1 MGNKK
6 IFIAII
12 FVIVLII
19 GIAVALFFTVMQQR
33 KTNTMME
40 GNNNTSTTPITEN
53 NQETNIDFEKYAGE
67 KTGKDVKELLN
78 IIIEN
83 NKNYGD
89 GRTKS
94 ISVQMTYKDKPG
106 VYTNLEETMMKLI
119 NEIEDETIFDTT
131 LLYDES
137 NDLERVV
144 IFEI

>member
-40 GNNNTSTTPITEN
+40 GSNIITTPIIEN
-53 NQETNIDFEKYAGE
+53 EQEANIDFGKYAGE
-67 KTGKDVKELLN
+67 KTGKEVKELLN

-83 NKNYGD
+83 NEKYGD
-89 GRTKS
+89 GRTKL

-106 VYTNLEETMMKLI
+106 AYTNLEETIMELI
-119 NEIEDETIFDTT
+119 NEIEDETIFEIT
-131 LLYDES
+131 LSYDES
-137 NDLERVV
+137 NDLERVA